1 MLMPQLPRQAH
12 TNLTLCLPLYGA
24 PFTAMRDPRLMV
36 SNSVVCPKFHRKITC
51 ADLTGQIPP
60 PPACQILDT
69 PYTRAY
75 GPRRK

>member
-1 MLMPQLPRQAH
+1 MLMPQLSRQAH

-24 PFTAMRDPRLMV
+24 PFTAMRGPRLPL
-36 SNSVVCPKFHRKITC
+36 SDSVVGPRLRRQITC

>member
-1 MLMPQLPRQAH
+1 MLMPQLPGRAH

-24 PFTAMRDPRLMV
+24 PSTSMRDPRLML
-36 SNSVVCPKFHRKITC
+36 SDSIVCPKLRRQITC

-60 PPACQILDT
+60 PAACQILDT
-69 PYTRAY
+69 PCTRAY